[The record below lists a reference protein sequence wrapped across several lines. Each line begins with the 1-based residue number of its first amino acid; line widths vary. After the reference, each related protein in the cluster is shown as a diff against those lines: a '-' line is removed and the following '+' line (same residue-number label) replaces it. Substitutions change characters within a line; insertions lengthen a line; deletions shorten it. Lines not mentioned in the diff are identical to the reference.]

1 MTSDIVILGAG
12 LSGLLVANALFRQG
26 FSVSVYES
34 EERSASGGAARVAAA
49 MLAPA
54 TESVDADP
62 TVVSLGL
69 RSLELWPA
77 ILSELSAPVFF
88 QQKGTLVL
96 WHPQDRDQAGL
107 FQSRLNRTS
116 ASLDLQAQP
125 IYLDAAGIDALEP
138 SLEHRFS
145 QAIFLPN
152 EGQLDNRGLLESLID
167 TLLGCGVSIHWGE
180 ARTPEEVSA
189 RWIIDCRGLGARPDI
204 NTLRGVR
211 GEVLRVQTTE
221 VSLNRPIRL
230 LHPRYPIY
238 IAPKPNGVYVVG
250 ATQIEAE
257 DRSAPSVRSALELLS
272 ALYTVHP
279 AFGEARILEMGAQC
293 RPALPD
299 NRPRIA
305 WDGSRVISING
316 LYRHG
321 FMIAPAVVEQALE
334 LLTVLNQNPQDLG
347 PWLSKKTTDYIF
359 DGPLSPPEHYEYIH

>member
-1 MTSDIVILGAG
+1 MTSDVVILGAG

-26 FSVSVYES
+26 LRVAVYES
-34 EERSASGGAARVAAA
+34 EQRSTSGGAARVAAA

-62 TVVSLGL
+62 TVVSLGF
-69 RSLELWPA
+69 RSLELWPT

-88 QQKGTLVL
+88 QQNGTLVL

-107 FQSRLNRTS
+107 FQSRLSRTS
-116 ASLDLQAQP
+116 ASLDQNEQP
-125 IYLDAAGIDALEP
+125 IYLDATGIHALEP
-138 SLEHRFS
+138 ALEHRFP
-145 QAIFLPN
+145 QAVFLPR
-152 EGQLDNRGLLESLID
+152 EGQLDNRGLLEALIE
-167 TLLGCGVSIHWGE
+167 TLLESGVPIHWGE
-180 ARTPEEVSA
+180 ARAPEEISA
-189 RWIIDCRGLGARPDI
+189 RWIIDCRGLGARLQLS
-204 NTLRGVR
+204 TLRGVR
-211 GEVLRVQTTE
+211 GEVLRVQTSE
-221 VSLNRPIRL
+221 VKLNRPIRL

-238 IAPKPNGVYVVG
+238 IAPKPSGVYVVG

-279 AFGEARILEMGAQC
+279 AFGEARILEMGSQC

-305 WDGSRVISING
+305 WDGNRVISING

-321 FMIAPAVVEQALE
+321 FMIAPAVVEQALA
-334 LLTVLNQNPQDLG
+334 LLAILNQNPMDLNQWLAQQHANFIFEG
-347 PWLSKKTTDYIF
+347 PPQSA
-359 DGPLSPPEHYEYIH
+359 EQHAYIH